1 MPVTTE
7 KLIARYVAEAFDRY
21 SRRKYLPEI
30 KVTFYPFTQLRN
42 TIWLRGSIARVRISD
57 VLADAPPEVHRA
69 LAFILVADLYQR
81 RAARTMIHIFDE
93 YVERDEILK
102 HVARIRRERERIT
115 TRTSRGRVYNLKTIY
130 ADLNQRYFDG
140 QLRRM
145 TLKWSRGERRD
156 LLGWHDEQLREIVIS
171 RLLDSELVPQ
181 FALEYVLYHEMLHV
195 IHPMRLVNGRC
206 QAHSPAFRRDERQFD
221 QYEEALRVL
230 AKLWQSRFPAL
241 P

>member
-7 KLIARYVAEAFDRY
+7 KLIARYVAEAFGRY

>member
-1 MPVTTE
+1 MHVTTE
-7 KLIARYVAEAFDRY
+7 KLIARHVAEAFGRY

-30 KVTFYPFTQLRN
+30 EVTFYPFTQLRN

-57 VLADAPPEVHRA
+57 VLVDAPPEVLRA
-69 LAFILVADLYQR
+69 LAFILVADLYRR
-81 RAARTMIHIFDE
+81 RAARTMIRVFDE
-93 YVERDEILK
+93 YVERDEILSR
-102 HVARIRRERERIT
+102 VARIRRDRERIT
-115 TRTSRGRVYNLKTIY
+115 TRTSRGRVYNLKMIY

-171 RLLDSELVPQ
+171 RLLDSEWVPQ

-206 QAHSPAFRRDERQFD
+206 QAHSPVFRRDERKFD
-221 QYEEALRVL
+221 RYEEALRVL
-230 AKLWQSRFPAL
+230 AKL
-241 P
+241 